1 MPNYYD
7 DFDILALEQEV
18 RMQHTAGS
26 NELFQ
31 HS

>member
-7 DFDILALEQEV
+7 DFDIPALEQEV

-31 HS
+31 HA